1 MITGWNMFG
10 PRRGPWQDEFWQG
23 WWGDNPPYHHD
34 VFVHTH
40 HLRPAPAMAGSTT
53 FHCTDEPVETVLRRA
68 SEAADGKDVRIGGGA
83 AVIQQYLRA
92 QLIDEMHLVIA
103 PLLIARGERLLDNLG
118 EGVDGYRVAEMVSS
132 PKVTHVVLVLVLV
145 LVRR

>member
-23 WWGDNPPYHHD
+23 GWGDNPPYHHD

-40 HLRPAPAMAGSTT
+40 HLRPAPAMAGGTT

-118 EGVDGYRVAEMVSS
+118 EGGRDGQLAQGHARGVG
-132 PKVTHVVLVLVLV
+132 LVLVLV